1 MIRLKSLVA
10 RPMARVRLICVPFAG
25 AGAVAF
31 RPWAKLLPAHVEAFA
46 VQLPGREDAI
56 AQVPLTDWHTMRAEL
71 IDAVSTLPP
80 LPTAIFGHSLG
91 AVIGLELAR
100 WLQRAAPGYLLHLF
114 VSGRPWPGRE
124 TSPTSGGAEQSDTE
138 LMRSLDERY
147 GSLATS
153 LSHPEIRAVAMQAL
167 RADLQLLDS
176 YRYIPMAP
184 LGCPLTA
191 FSGSLDP
198 TTTLDDMNAWRAEST
213 GPFQLLEMQGDHF
226 FIESQRT
233 IVVSHVA
240 SRL

>member
-1 MIRLKSLVA
+1 MIRLKSLAA
-10 RPMARVRLICVPFAG
+10 RPMARIRLICIPFAG

-31 RPWAKLLPAHVEAFA
+31 RPWAKLLPAHAEVFA

-56 AQVPLTDWHTMRAEL
+56 AQVPLTDWHAMRAEL
-71 IDAVSTLPP
+71 IDAASGLPP

-100 WLQRAAPGYLLHLF
+100 WLQQAAPGYLLHLF
-114 VSGRPWPGRE
+114 VSGRPWPGCE
-124 TSPTSGGAEQSDTE
+124 APPISSVAEQSDDE
-138 LMRSLDERY
+138 LLQSLDERY

-176 YRYIPMAP
+176 YRYICMAP
-184 LGCPLTA
+184 LSCPLTV

-198 TTTLDDMNAWRAEST
+198 TTALASMNAWRAEST
-213 GPFQLLEMQGDHF
+213 GPFQLLEMQGGHF
-226 FIESQRT
+226 FIESQRA
-233 IVVSHVA
+233 IVASHIA